1 MAPAGSCI
9 WETLEGE
16 VRRMVAFG
24 WATNTIRALAIGLC
38 IGAAL
43 PGAVLADTSP
53 EDAKLA
59 QCAKDICAIL
69 ISKKANGPD
78 LNCDLVKTWD
88 KDQIRKGAETK
99 NLMWGFG
106 SAKCTAKV
114 KAKRSELVA
123 AVTAPEITFKFERQ
137 SVACEIGTE
146 RYELRATVAP
156 ELKFKNGS
164 TTAVALHMDNIK
176 GAPLIKGVVWT
187 AATLEEKFGILQSD
201 MVREVNRFIKKE
213 CPKILGTAK

>member
-1 MAPAGSCI
+1 MA
-9 WETLEGE
+9 
-16 VRRMVAFG
+16 AFG
-24 WATNTIRALAIGLC
+24 WATDTIRTMALGLC
-38 IGAAL
+38 LGVAF
-43 PGAVLADTSP
+43 PCAVLADTIA
-53 EDAKLA
+53 DDTTLA

-78 LNCDLVKTWD
+78 LNCDLIKTWD

-114 KAKRSELVA
+114 KAKRSELIA
-123 AVTAPEITFKFERQ
+123 AVTAPEMTFKFERQ
-137 SVACEIGTE
+137 SVACEIGAE

-156 ELKFKNGS
+156 ELKFNNGS
-164 TTAVALHMDNIK
+164 ATAVSLHMDNIK

-187 AATLEEKFGILQSD
+187 AAALEENFGLLQSD
-201 MVREVNRFIKKE
+201 LVREVNRFIKKE
-213 CPKILGTAK
+213 CPKILSTPK

>member
-1 MAPAGSCI
+1 MAAFGLATDTIRTIALWLC
-9 WETLEGE
+9 LG
-16 VRRMVAFG
+16 VAF
-24 WATNTIRALAIGLC
+24 
-38 IGAAL
+38 
-43 PGAVLADTSP
+43 PGAVLADATAD
-53 EDAKLA
+53 DAKLA

-78 LNCDLVKTWD
+78 LNCDLIKTWD

-114 KAKRSELVA
+114 KAKRSELIA
-123 AVTAPEITFKFERQ
+123 AVTAPEMTFKFEKQ
-137 SVACEIGTE
+137 SVACEIGAE

-156 ELKFKNGS
+156 ELKFNNGS
-164 TTAVALHMDNIK
+164 TTAVSLHMDNIK

-187 AATLEEKFGILQSD
+187 AAKLEENFGLLQSD
-201 MVREVNRFIKKE
+201 LVREVNRFIKKE
-213 CPKILGTAK
+213 CPKILSTPK